1 MMLRTITAY
10 ICCTSLVCVSPCFS
24 SAPTAQPSAESF
36 VVKKKK
42 SVRAGSKS
50 KENVCREFGQIAQTS
65 ARVVEKVAQVQ
76 SVGLDHT
83 AQYLEG
89 EDPFDGMTK
98 AQMQEL
104 ARRSQ
109 ALEHEMSALC
119 RHCDEYAQFQKA
131 LFTKKSAS

>member
-1 MMLRTITAY
+1 MIRKIAF
-10 ICCTSLVCVSPCFS
+10 IACCMSFLCMAPSLFS
-24 SAPTAQPSAESF
+24 EQEVESF

-42 SVRAGSKS
+42 SVKAGGKS

-65 ARVVEKVAQVQ
+65 ARVVEKIAKVQ

-83 AQYLEG
+83 AQYLDG

-104 ARRSQ
+104 AHRSQ
-109 ALEHEMSALC
+109 ALEQEMSALC
-119 RHCDEYAQFQKA
+119 KHCEEYAQFQKT
-131 LFTKKSAS
+131 LFTKKIAS